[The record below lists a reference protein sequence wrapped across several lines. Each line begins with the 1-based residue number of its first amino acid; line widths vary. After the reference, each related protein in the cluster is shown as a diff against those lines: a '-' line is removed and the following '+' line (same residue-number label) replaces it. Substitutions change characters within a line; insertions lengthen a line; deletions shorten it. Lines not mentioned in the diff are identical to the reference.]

1 MKIHIV
7 QKGDTMWELS
17 KKYGV
22 DFEALKAANSHI
34 SSPDM
39 IMPGMKIRIPT
50 NAKTVKKEAPVKEVK
65 EVKKEVK
72 KEKQVETPFKDISP
86 KPLPVIKEDDEKP
99 EMVVKPELPMPQM
112 PQIPQMTMPLM
123 QAPKIEQEKHT
134 TYNMTF
140 NIDESSESKESSEK
154 EVHHAKPKQQPIS
167 YQPISQ
173 PMHQPLQMIP
183 CYPINP
189 CWGMHPVVP
198 IHPVPLPA
206 HMVYPQQMP
215 MVEDV
220 TGDCGCG
227 APKIPPMGDVS
238 PFDPAMYQGQPMMP
252 QFDPNMMQG
261 QGQPMMPQF
270 DPNMMQGQGQPM
282 MPQFDPNMMQG
293 QGQPMMPQ
301 FDPNMM
307 QGQGQPMMPQ
317 FDPNMMQGQDQS
329 MMPQFDSNVM
339 QGQGQPMM
347 PQFDTSM
354 FQGQANMPQMEP
366 NTTYPFMSGFP
377 ENGFPTPPGFGELRA
392 DNEEESAD

>member
-1 MKIHIV
+1 
-7 QKGDTMWELS
+7 MWELS

-72 KEKQVETPFKDISP
+72 KEKQVETPYKDISP

-99 EMVVKPELPMPQM
+99 EMVVKPELPMPQT

-123 QAPKIEQEKHT
+123 HAPKIEQEKHT

-154 EVHHAKPKQQPIS
+154 DVHHAKQPKAQPIS

-173 PMHQPLQMIP
+173 PMHQPVQMIP

-189 CWGMHPVVP
+189 CWGMHPMVP

-206 HMVYPQQMP
+206 HMVYP
-215 MVEDV
+215 
-220 TGDCGCG
+220 
-227 APKIPPMGDVS
+227 
-238 PFDPAMYQGQPMMP
+238 
-252 QFDPNMMQG
+252 
-261 QGQPMMPQF
+261 
-270 DPNMMQGQGQPM
+270 
-282 MPQFDPNMMQG
+282 
-293 QGQPMMPQ
+293 
-301 FDPNMM
+301 
-307 QGQGQPMMPQ
+307 
-317 FDPNMMQGQDQS
+317 
-329 MMPQFDSNVM
+329 
-339 QGQGQPMM
+339 
-347 PQFDTSM
+347 
-354 FQGQANMPQMEP
+354 
-366 NTTYPFMSGFP
+366 
-377 ENGFPTPPGFGELRA
+377 
-392 DNEEESAD
+392 